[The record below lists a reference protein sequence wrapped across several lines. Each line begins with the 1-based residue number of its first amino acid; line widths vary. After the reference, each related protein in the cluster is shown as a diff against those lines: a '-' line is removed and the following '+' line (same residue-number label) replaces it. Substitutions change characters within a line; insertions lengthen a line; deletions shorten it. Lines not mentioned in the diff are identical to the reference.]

1 MLIRSLI
8 QILTGLTLMLSA
20 AAFAQEIPP
29 GKWWQ
34 DSRITNRLNLS
45 PAEVERLDQAY
56 GESRRRLIQKK
67 SDVEAQQFELESI
80 LEKKQFDERAAQQ
93 QFQKLESER
102 MDLSRSRFQFL
113 MEVRKILGPERF
125 QNLKNFYEGAP
136 ASPLPANQ
144 RRRSHP

>member
-1 MLIRSLI
+1 MLTRSLI
-8 QILTGLTLMLSA
+8 SILAGLTLILSA
-20 AAFAQEIPP
+20 AAFAQDVPP

-34 DSRITNRLNLS
+34 DSRVTNRLNLS
-45 PAEVERLDQAY
+45 PSEVERLDQAY

-102 MDLSRSRFQFL
+102 MDLSKSRFQFL

-125 QNLKNFYEGAP
+125 QNLKNFYEGGAGP
-136 ASPLPANQ
+136 PLPARQ
-144 RRRSHP
+144 RNPS